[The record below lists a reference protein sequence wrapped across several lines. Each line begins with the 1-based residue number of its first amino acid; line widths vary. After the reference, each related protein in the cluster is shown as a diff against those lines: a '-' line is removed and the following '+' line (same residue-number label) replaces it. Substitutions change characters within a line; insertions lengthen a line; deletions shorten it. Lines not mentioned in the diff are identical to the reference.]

1 MEKPEVQIENLLKS
15 HLSPIKAAFFFNGDV
30 HEEYKCLH
38 SSIGEYQTKSNY
50 LLYDLPA
57 VLRLLGLKSGL
68 FEENM
73 EAELYRQS
81 LDELCFILDWQ
92 LHAKKI
98 IIFEVKNLEHWDQEN
113 FLKTIKENNNILN
126 EAFDKFYIRNRDK

>member
-1 MEKPEVQIENLLKS
+1 MEKPEDQIENLLKK
-15 HLSPIKAAFFFNGDV
+15 HLSPIKAAFFFNGDE
-30 HEEYKCLH
+30 HEQYKCLH
-38 SSIGEYQTKSNY
+38 SSIDEYLTKDNY

-57 VLRLLGLKSGL
+57 VLRVLGLKSSL

-92 LHAKKI
+92 PHAKKV
-98 IIFEVKNLEHWDQEN
+98 IIFEVKGLVHWDQEN
-113 FLKTIKENNNILN
+113 FLKAIKENNNVLN
-126 EAFDKFYIRNRDK
+126 EVFDKYYLRNRDN